1 MNLNIKTI
9 NNNEAAAEFIADS
22 INRNLKKNKN
32 ILWFVSGGSA
42 ILLEVLVSKK
52 ITKTNI
58 DNLTI
63 TLIDERYG
71 PIDYVDSNWLK
82 LKQSGFDVAGAKMIP
97 FLIGKDIKKT
107 VVDIKDILKE
117 ELDKAD
123 YKIGIFGIGID
134 GHTAGI
140 LPYTK
145 AVNDKELVC
154 SYNTEEFNRITIT
167 PSVVKVLDEAVI
179 YAMGDSKWPIIE
191 KLKGDVS
198 IEEMPAQILKSVPK
212 LTIFT
217 DYSKINK

>member
-97 FLIGKDIKKT
+97 FLICKDIKKT
-107 VVDIKDILKE
+107 VVDIKDILKG
-117 ELDKAD
+117 L
-123 YKIGIFGIGID
+123 F
-134 GHTAGI
+134 
-140 LPYTK
+140 
-145 AVNDKELVC
+145 
-154 SYNTEEFNRITIT
+154 
-167 PSVVKVLDEAVI
+167 
-179 YAMGDSKWPIIE
+179 
-191 KLKGDVS
+191 
-198 IEEMPAQILKSVPK
+198 
-212 LTIFT
+212 
-217 DYSKINK
+217 